1 LNTLTQ
7 IYDGTSI
14 SSQPVNPWMREVA
27 MDGISNGL
35 QYAPQTDG
43 DSVKS
48 YDSLYQ
54 RHFEYQSSGD
64 ELLVGA

>member
-1 LNTLTQ
+1 
-7 IYDGTSI
+7 
-14 SSQPVNPWMREVA
+14 MREVA